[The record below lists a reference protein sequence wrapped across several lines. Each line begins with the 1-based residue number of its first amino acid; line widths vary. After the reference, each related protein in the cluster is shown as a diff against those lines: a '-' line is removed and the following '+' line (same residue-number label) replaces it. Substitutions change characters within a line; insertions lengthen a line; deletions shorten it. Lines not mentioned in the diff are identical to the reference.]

1 MVERDGEAVVAV
13 IEGEEHA
20 LSGSEAGASEPDVGE
35 LHPGHVGFL
44 KIGRGSVV
52 GRVAED
58 GCGAG
63 AGMGFRA

>member
-1 MVERDGEAVVAV
+1 MVGRDGEAAVAV
-13 IEGEEHA
+13 VEGEEHA
-20 LSGSEAGASEPDVGE
+20 LSGGEAGASEPDIGE
-35 LHPGHVGFL
+35 LHPGHARLL